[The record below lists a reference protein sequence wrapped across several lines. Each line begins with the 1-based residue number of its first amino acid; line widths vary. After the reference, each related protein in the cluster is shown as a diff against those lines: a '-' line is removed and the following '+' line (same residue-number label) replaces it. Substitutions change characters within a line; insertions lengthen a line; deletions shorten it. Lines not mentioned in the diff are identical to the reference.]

1 MKNIPVFSP
10 THIRNV
16 RFSLRRHVRHR
27 LLTSQVGMV
36 QVALAPCLSSWP
48 ERFAAALLVLWF
60 ADIVPFI
67 LALILVA
74 YDSYVAFSNVR
85 ENSTDFETDGVSE
98 GRSIAS
104 PSSSARRVQSRTEFA
119 KLGNVE

>member
-1 MKNIPVFSP
+1 MATAV
-10 THIRNV
+10 T
-16 RFSLRRHVRHR
+16 
-27 LLTSQVGMV
+27 
-36 QVALAPCLSSWP
+36 
-48 ERFAAALLVLWF
+48 ALLLLLF
-60 ADIVPFI
+60 AEVVSFI

>member
-1 MKNIPVFSP
+1 MLLP
-10 THIRNV
+10 TPACPTP
-16 RFSLRRHVRHR
+16 S
-27 LLTSQVGMV
+27 SY
-36 QVALAPCLSSWP
+36 VASWHSTT
-48 ERFAAALLVLWF
+48 RTCALLVAVATAVTALLLLLF
-60 ADIVPFI
+60 AEVVSFI